1 MRRGTERATR
11 FDRGGARRAENKF
24 ERARDASDETAGR
37 PLERAVLLSIAC
49 SRQLSLDSLAE
60 LPHLRLARTPRCQL
74 AGVRDSSPA
83 AEDGAW
89 EMGVLFSS
97 LYALF
102 FSSRKFKVVIVG
114 LDNAGKTTILYKLWV
129 KEVV

>member
-1 MRRGTERATR
+1 
-11 FDRGGARRAENKF
+11 
-24 ERARDASDETAGR
+24 
-37 PLERAVLLSIAC
+37 
-49 SRQLSLDSLAE
+49 
-60 LPHLRLARTPRCQL
+60 
-74 AGVRDSSPA
+74 
-83 AEDGAW
+83 
-89 EMGVLFSS
+89 MGVLFSS